1 MKVDTIIYLAEVRT
15 LYTQLY

>member
-1 MKVDTIIYLAEVRT
+1 MKVDTNVYLAEVRT